1 MTQETIAE
9 AARGSAL
16 LLLGRM
22 FEYSGRFLFMLLLAH
37 FVAAEQYGIY
47 VLGTT
52 ILGILL
58 GIILLGLDVGVVYYI
73 PRLVNRGAED
83 SLRGLVFL
91 ALGVPLLLGIL
102 TGTGL
107 VYFGSDLKDFFD
119 EPGLLLLIPLMAIAL
134 PLNAVLAMATQAT
147 IGFKRIRYKVIAQ
160 DVVLTAVKLSLLAL
174 SVLLG
179 ITVVG
184 AMAIHTVG
192 TAVAGIFA
200 LYFLHKLLPLN
211 CRDAI
216 RFEPKQVFGFSIP
229 VYLSRLAAMMEGN
242 VQIILIGILAGS
254 ASVGIFGVSL
264 QLSMLGIMLYDAVVI
279 SVEPHISDLSSKGRL
294 AELRPL
300 HQMATK
306 WSFVF
311 GLAVF
316 LVILLFSRDILIIVG
331 ESFASGE
338 HVLLLLA
345 FANLI
350 RSMTVVSTPMITMTG
365 RPWLNTANSTLALL
379 CSLGLGLW
387 LIPLMGLVGAGISV
401 AGSVFLVSVVRTV
414 EVYFLFNLLPWNR
427 TFLKPVAAALFSLG
441 LTHILQIS
449 VLPASLPGVLL
460 GISILLLSYAAI
472 LVLLGLDEHDLMILQ
487 QLRSRMKYWRQE
499 DSGREH

>member
-1 MTQETIAE
+1 
-9 AARGSAL
+9 
-16 LLLGRM
+16 
-22 FEYSGRFLFMLLLAH
+22 
-37 FVAAEQYGIY
+37 
-47 VLGTT
+47 
-52 ILGILL
+52 
-58 GIILLGLDVGVVYYI
+58 
-73 PRLVNRGAED
+73 
-83 SLRGLVFL
+83 
-91 ALGVPLLLGIL
+91 
-102 TGTGL
+102 
-107 VYFGSDLKDFFD
+107 
-119 EPGLLLLIPLMAIAL
+119 
-134 PLNAVLAMATQAT
+134 
-147 IGFKRIRYKVIAQ
+147 
-160 DVVLTAVKLSLLAL
+160 
-174 SVLLG
+174 
-179 ITVVG
+179 
-184 AMAIHTVG
+184 
-192 TAVAGIFA
+192 
-200 LYFLHKLLPLN
+200 
-211 CRDAI
+211 
-216 RFEPKQVFGFSIP
+216 
-229 VYLSRLAAMMEGN
+229 
-242 VQIILIGILAGS
+242 
-254 ASVGIFGVSL
+254 
-264 QLSMLGIMLYDAVVI
+264 
-279 SVEPHISDLSSKGRL
+279 
-294 AELRPL
+294 
-300 HQMATK
+300 
-306 WSFVF
+306 
-311 GLAVF
+311 VF

-441 LTHILQIS
+441 LTHMLQIS